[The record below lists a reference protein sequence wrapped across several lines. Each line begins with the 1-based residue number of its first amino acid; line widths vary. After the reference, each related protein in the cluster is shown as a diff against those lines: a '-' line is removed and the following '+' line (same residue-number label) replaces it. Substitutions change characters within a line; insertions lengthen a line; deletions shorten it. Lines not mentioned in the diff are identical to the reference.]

1 MKNTKNRTKLIIAQI
16 KVNEL
21 SVLLLTNPV
30 VLSVFPTPE
39 LSIIFI
45 TIDDIKE
52 IVPATLVILLL
63 NTILL
68 KDFYL
73 LFFSFSETRVN
84 LKSSRLGRNF
94 LE

>member
-1 MKNTKNRTKLIIAQI
+1 MKNTKNRTKLILAQI

-52 IVPATLVILLL
+52 IVPAPLVMRIVLNQCFSFAKYNFTKRFLSVILF
-63 NTILL
+63 I
-68 KDFYL
+68 F
-73 LFFSFSETRVN
+73 
-84 LKSSRLGRNF
+84 
-94 LE
+94 